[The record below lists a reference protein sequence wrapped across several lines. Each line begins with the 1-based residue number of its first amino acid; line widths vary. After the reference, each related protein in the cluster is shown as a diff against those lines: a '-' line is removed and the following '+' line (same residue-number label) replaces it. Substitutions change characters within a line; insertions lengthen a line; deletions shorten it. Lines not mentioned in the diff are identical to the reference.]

1 MAQDAKLPPITAEAM
16 KSAMP
21 IDQGGLPP
29 IPQPN
34 LKTGEGMEFPYTP
47 PPVPKMGKSVM
58 GRAYGPLAATGNVLK
73 QAAPAVAAIGAT
85 AADPFTAPV
94 TAPAAYFATK
104 GMLAPKDIAEHPIRE
119 TAIASSMGMPLP
131 TMQGAKAAGRAVL
144 GAAGRNP
151 ELARILGGV
160 AGAAAG
166 YGARSTL
173 GELGEFGGPWVGY
186 RAGGELARLGEKH
199 LAATTAER
207 DALGA
212 ALTELQQGRE
222 QALEQG
228 RKLLE
233 RYGSEAERPSEKEIS
248 AALDQLE
255 KYGSDVGRPEESTLA
270 GTIEAG
276 GRLLERHGS
285 EMGRPWEGGVASP
298 AAQREVA
305 QAQEVQRV
313 SAGLRNALGQR
324 ALAEREA
331 ARAVRT
337 PEEFRAT
344 ERMGKSQEA
353 VAQMNKPAARARGM
367 IHSGRGPTAPRL
379 SNAEIERLF

>member
-1 MAQDAKLPPITAEAM
+1 MPPQDKAGNPSDWTPVDQ
-16 KSAMP
+16 SAWS
-21 IDQGGLPP
+21 DVS
-29 IPQPN
+29 
-34 LKTGEGMEFPYTP
+34 TTP
-47 PPVPKMGKSVM
+47 PPESFGHRM
-58 GRAYGPLAATGNVLK
+58 GRYGSALMGGLK
-73 QAAPAVAAIGAT
+73 TAAPAIAAIGAT
-85 AADPFTAPV
+85 AADPLTAPV

-119 TAIASSMGMPLP
+119 TAMAASMGAPVP
-131 TMQGAKAAGRAVL
+131 TTQGAKAAGRAIL

-151 ELARILGGV
+151 EMARILGGI
-160 AGAAAG
+160 AGAAGG

-173 GELGEFGGPWVGY
+173 GELGEFGGPWMGW

-199 LAATTAER
+199 LAAGTAER

-248 AALDQLE
+248 TALDQLE
-255 KYGSDVGRPEESTLA
+255 KY
-270 GTIEAG
+270 
-276 GRLLERHGS
+276 GS
-285 EMGRPWEGGVASP
+285 EMGRPWEGGMASP
-298 AAQREVA
+298 AAQREAA

-313 SAGLRNALGQR
+313 SAGLRNALGER